1 MCPGPAGDDNIH
13 TVAEWLTELYLVSKR
28 LLTNKLYMFNLI
40 GTTAAL
46 FGFLGFATFLPKYF
60 EYVFQRVSF
69 AFASKAKQVVSMWL
83 NKILECIN
91 GWVCWWFICNPW
103 VGSRCAHQWSNFGQ
117 VEAQS

>member
-1 MCPGPAGDDNIH
+1 MFQGSAGNDNIH
-13 TVAEWLTELYLVSKR
+13 TVAEWMTELYLVSKR

-69 AFASKAKQVVSMWL
+69 AFAFPCLVQVVLMWFNSL
-83 NKILECIN
+83 IE
-91 GWVCWWFICNPW
+91 F
-103 VGSRCAHQWSNFGQ
+103 
-117 VEAQS
+117 